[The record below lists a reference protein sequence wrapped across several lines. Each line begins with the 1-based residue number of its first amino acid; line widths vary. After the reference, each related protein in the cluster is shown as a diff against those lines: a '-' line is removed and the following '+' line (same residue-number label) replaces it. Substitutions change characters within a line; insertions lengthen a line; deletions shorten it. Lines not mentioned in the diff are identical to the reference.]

1 MKRIRPYFKLNKKNK
16 QLEVWGQP
24 NRNMMRFPTTYS
36 LTDEDIPIVEKLLQ
50 RDFKTAILFKNSS
63 NDGISQLCWD
73 ILEQKG

>member
-1 MKRIRPYFKLNKKNK
+1 
-16 QLEVWGQP
+16 
-24 NRNMMRFPTTYS
+24 MMRFPKTYL

-63 NDGISQLCWD
+63 NEGISQLCWD